1 MLLALVVSVVADVAN
16 PETAP
21 EEIAIDV
28 AVTEVTLPKEST
40 DIAGTA
46 DADPYVPADTPEVG
60 SLADGSVPE
69 LILPAF
75 VVSVVADV
83 AKPETAPEEIAIDVA
98 VTEVTNPFALTVI
111 AGTALALPNDPVVE
125 FTVARVVATAPATVV
140 ISPVNAGN
148 LAAGTVP
155 EDKLDAFN
163 VLLAVLAVLK
173 AKLACA
179 NAPKE
184 VFA

>member
-1 MLLALVVSVVADVAN
+1 VPETLVALVALVALETAPLIKLPGIDPDDKVPTAVIPVYEPEILPDGKVPEVMFDAFVVSVVADVAK

-60 SLADGSVPE
+60 SLADG
-69 LILPAF
+69 
-75 VVSVVADV
+75 
-83 AKPETAPEEIAIDVA
+83 
-98 VTEVTNPFALTVI
+98 
-111 AGTALALPNDPVVE
+111 
-125 FTVARVVATAPATVV
+125 
-140 ISPVNAGN
+140 
-148 LAAGTVP
+148 TVP

-163 VLLAVLAVLK
+163 VLLAVLAVVN
-173 AKLACA
+173 AKLA
-179 NAPKE
+179 
-184 VFA
+184 